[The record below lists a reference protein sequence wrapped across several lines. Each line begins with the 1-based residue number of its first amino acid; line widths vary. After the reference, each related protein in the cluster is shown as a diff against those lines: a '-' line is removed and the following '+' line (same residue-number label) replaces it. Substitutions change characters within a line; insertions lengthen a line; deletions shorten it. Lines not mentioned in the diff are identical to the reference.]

1 MTRRFVLALR
11 FPSRLVLLIWG
22 VRRGHAH
29 VDVGEHRVRAV
40 FGFWALETDLA
51 NVERWE
57 ISGPYR
63 WWRAIGLRSS
73 WPFRDYTFGT
83 STYGGVTLTFRERV
97 RFGRVFRAAS
107 LTVTVADLE
116 GLARELQRRGISG
129 RDVRTKVA
137 LDGANAAP

>member
-1 MTRRFVLALR
+1 MTRRFVLAMR
-11 FPSRLVLLIWG
+11 SPSRLVLLPWG

-29 VDVGEHRVRAV
+29 VDVSEQRVRAV

-83 STYGGVTLTFRERV
+83 STHGGVTLTFRERV
-97 RFGRVFRAAS
+97 RFGRAFRAAS
-107 LTVTVADLE
+107 LTLTVADLE
-116 GLARELQRRGISG
+116 GFARELQQRGIPG
-129 RDVRTKVA
+129 CDVRTRVA
-137 LDGANAAP
+137 LDGANATR